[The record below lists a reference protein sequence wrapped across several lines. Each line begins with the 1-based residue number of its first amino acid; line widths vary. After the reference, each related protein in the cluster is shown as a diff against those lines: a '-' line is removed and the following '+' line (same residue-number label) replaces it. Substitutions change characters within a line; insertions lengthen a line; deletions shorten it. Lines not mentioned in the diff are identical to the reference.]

1 MTLQINVTHGEAV
14 IIHAGAVISMLHLV
28 PAISCDD
35 NPQVGMLFLAWRNL
49 KQCLAHLWLA
59 YAIPVALSGVR
70 CSSSIVRHLCPP

>member
-1 MTLQINVTHGEAV
+1 MTLKINVTHGEAV

-49 KQCLAHLWLA
+49 KQ
-59 YAIPVALSGVR
+59 
-70 CSSSIVRHLCPP
+70 SSNFRQLTTGFVVVKES